1 MAEPSAPAPPPRN
14 WSGQAADTVVDL
26 VDQVRAKSTGPLLT
40 AAKGLVYGI
49 VIAVLAVVAL
59 VLLTVALFRIV
70 DAYLVQEVWLAYFVV
85 GVLFWIVGAVLW
97 SQRRSSV
104 SDSDPGPA

>member
-1 MAEPSAPAPPPRN
+1 MAQPSAPAPPPQD

-59 VLLTVALFRIV
+59 VLLTVALFRFV
-70 DAYLVQEVWLAYFVV
+70 DVYLWQEVWLTYFVV
-85 GVLFWIVGAVLW
+85 GALFWIVGAVLW
-97 SQRRSSV
+97 SQRRQ
-104 SDSDPGPA
+104 DPAEADQST